1 MLAPRSSAPV
11 LGDGGGGCCASLVGP
26 ILKLP
31 EGKAEPLLLSLA
43 QSCVPRRIPKP
54 P

>member
-1 MLAPRSSAPV
+1 MLAPRSSAPALV
-11 LGDGGGGCCASLVGP
+11 TRGYASLVGP
-26 ILKLP
+26 TLKLP
-31 EGKAEPLLLSLA
+31 EGKAESLFLSLA